1 MSTRIIAF
9 DLGST
14 TGFAEGFSEYCGHIS
29 SVKTYSWELAL
40 KKTITE
46 SQKSGASRFLDPR
59 VATFARLVEKQRKCA
74 GAIPDP
80 SLIVFEDIQF
90 GRSVAQCQLWG
101 SLRGVLWS
109 FAARTGTPVISIPT
123 GTLKKW
129 TTGNG
134 AAQKGDMKKAA
145 LKRWAPF
152 VKALATHDE
161 IDALALLMWA
171 FEYRERKQLS
181 LSE

>member
-14 TGFAEGFSEYCGHIS
+14 TGFAEGTSEFCGHIT

-46 SQKSGASRFLDPR
+46 SQKSGTARFMDPR
-59 VATFARLVEKQRKCA
+59 VAAFAYMVEKQRNCVN
-74 GAIPDP
+74 P
-80 SLIVFEDIQF
+80 SLIVYEDVQF

-101 SLRGVLWS
+101 SFRGVLQS
-109 FAARTGTPVISIPT
+109 FAIRASAPIISIPT

-134 AAQKGDMKKAA
+134 AAQKEDMKKAA

-152 VKALATHDE
+152 IKALATHDE
-161 IDALALLMWA
+161 IDALALLMWG
-171 FEYRERKQLS
+171 FEYYRHKQLS
-181 LSE
+181 LGE